1 MQTNIRRVI
10 VFAATLA
17 TAACDNKPSGGG
29 EPPAPT
35 PVPTPTAT
43 ATAVPAATSAA
54 AAAAAPTKVDIELS
68 SVGNEMKY
76 DKAAITV
83 PAGAL
88 VHLTLKNTSTMD
100 TMPHNFVVVKTGT
113 EAKVALDGLMKAPDA
128 GYVVP
133 GPDVYANSPLAL
145 PGKTIEYT
153 FTAPPPG
160 KYPYICTVPGHY
172 LLMKGV
178 LTTTEVAP

>member
-1 MQTNIRRVI
+1 MQTNIGRLI
-10 VFAATLA
+10 VFAAVLA
-17 TAACDNKPSGGG
+17 TAACDNKGSGGSD
-29 EPPAPT
+29 PPAPAPAPT
-35 PVPTPTAT
+35 P
-43 ATAVPAATSAA
+43 TAVPAATSAA
-54 AAAAAPTKVDIELS
+54 PTTAAPTKVDIELS

-76 DKAAITV
+76 DKTALTV

-113 EAKVALDGLMKAPDA
+113 EAQVALDGLMKAPDA

-133 GPDVYANSPLAL
+133 GPDVYTSSPLAL

-178 LTTTEVAP
+178 LTTTAVTP